1 MPITLNNAARQYL
14 GYCQHTKNLSSLT
27 IDAYY
32 HDLESFK
39 NVIGK
44 RRRIENIGKADVY
57 TFVDA
62 LYLEGRASTTV
73 KRRVACLK
81 SFFKWFE
88 QDNRNWVNPFSKLE
102 LKIALPKRMPRHLS
116 LCELTSM
123 AKMARKHSEYLMRQ
137 YLRSG
142 KRSLNHDGSG
152 GRSNTMLY
160 SMGMRKTSENVA
172 YIWGDAG
179 DVAMRFSRDWI
190 NSKKHKF
197 NILGHWDFTGV
208 GIAKCPDGTIFAT
221 QLFALED
228 DFENF

>member
-1 MPITLNNAARQYL
+1 M
-14 GYCQHTKNLSSLT
+14 YCLVFILCGVIACSLSSCSSSV
-27 IDAYY
+27 DASKAAL
-32 HDLESFK
+32 DPVVSGPVSGSDALE
-39 NVIGK
+39 
-44 RRRIENIGKADVY
+44 RRIATSIETYRKA
-57 TFVDA
+57 
-62 LYLEGRASTTV
+62 
-73 KRRVACLK
+73 KRLK
-81 SFFKWFE
+81 
-88 QDNRNWVNPFSKLE
+88 P
-102 LKIALPKRMPRHLS
+102 IAYHPK
-116 LCELTSM
+116 M